1 MIRPWR
7 RRSRF
12 CRDEAGTATTEF
24 VIVAPVFFMLLL
36 IGVDAGLVMTR
47 QVMLDRAVDVVVRDL
62 RLGTLGSP
70 TLDDLR
76 GRICDNTIIL
86 PNCGRDLMIELRP
99 VSTSTWNFPG
109 TPPACVDRAT
119 EIAPVTTVSAGGG
132 NDMMILRACMI
143 IDPLFPTTSW
153 GLQLPLD
160 ASGGFQLFALTSFV
174 NEPR

>member
-7 RRSRF
+7 RLRRF
-12 CRDEAGTATTEF
+12 RRDESGSATTEF

-70 TLDDLR
+70 TLDELR
-76 GRICDNTIIL
+76 GRVCDHTVIL
-86 PNCGRDLMIELRP
+86 PNCTTDMLIELRP
-99 VSTSTWNFPG
+99 VSTSAWNFPD
-109 TPPACVDRAT
+109 TPPACIDRDA
-119 EIAPVTTVSAGGG
+119 EIAPVTTVTAGGG

-143 IDPLFPTTSW
+143 IEPLFPTTSW